1 MVVTSSEREEEA
13 EEEEVETGRKE
24 ERQEARYPCIYVN
37 IWCLHFLPVS
47 SFCIRPVRE
56 WHWQPLT
63 AQPAHAKRTFS
74 VPPYLHS
81 ICPSLLYAR
90 VCDRVLSLL
99 VLTCLLSF
107 LIGSQ

>member
-56 WHWQPLT
+56 WPNLLSQS
-63 AQPAHAKRTFS
+63 AHS
-74 VPPYLHS
+74 
-81 ICPSLLYAR
+81 
-90 VCDRVLSLL
+90 LSLPTSTRS
-99 VLTCLLSF
+99 VLPSCTLECVTECSP
-107 LIGSQ
+107 S